1 MYPANTKLS
10 PLKSRLRIIVFGALL
25 TLLFTS
31 CGAPFGAEQSSSTPS
46 QQCGTLTDQQA
57 LEKYGQQIPPYTW
70 DGDTSEGAPWDTSK
84 VPENI
89 PTKNPELNTY
99 DPCAEFSWITM
110 DLKNGTGSSPAHL
123 LFFSHGEFI
132 GVAEQKPFGKFVP
145 HRLSPTSVEVRYVYP
160 KADECNACATG
171 RAISVYTFDPQT
183 RQVSRTGELPPV
195 N

>member
-10 PLKSRLRIIVFGALL
+10 SLKSRLRIIVFGALL

-123 LFFSHGEFI
+123 LFSGLQNKSLLESLCLTGYRPRASRFVMYTPKLMNATLVQRGGLLACILSTR
-132 GVAEQKPFGKFVP
+132 KPG
-145 HRLSPTSVEVRYVYP
+145 RSP
-160 KADECNACATG
+160 A
-171 RAISVYTFDPQT
+171 RASCHQ
-183 RQVSRTGELPPV
+183 
-195 N
+195 